1 MFPGVRPYRCHHCE
15 KSFTQRCSLE
25 SHCLKVHG
33 VNHQYEYKQRRSKVV
48 PSRQFTTSNGLT
60 LDISDKANVVF
71 PGLRLRGL
79 WPHDKGTGGALLA
92 LENPAPVLPGPPQVL
107 RQEALQVQ
115 LLSELPWECD
125 DVAGRTYCPARTR
138 VLIGVFQKFCDISAL
153 PYTCSTYRFDIF
165 YSMYHNN
172 INKKLA
178 CWLS

>member
-1 MFPGVRPYRCHHCE
+1 M
-15 KSFTQRCSLE
+15 
-25 SHCLKVHG
+25 
-33 VNHQYEYKQRRSKVV
+33 

-115 LLSELPWECD
+115 LLSELPRERD

>member
-1 MFPGVRPYRCHHCE
+1 MGRPPPIIRAMPERKRFFSIDVFPNLPLFPGVRPYRCHHCE

-79 WPHDKGTGGALLA
+79 RPHDKGTGGALLA

-107 RQEALQVQ
+107 RQEAFQVQ
-115 LLSELPWECD
+115 LLTELFRECD
-125 DVAGRTYCPARTR
+125 DVARADLLSCVHKSINRSVSK
-138 VLIGVFQKFCDISAL
+138 VL
-153 PYTCSTYRFDIF
+153 
-165 YSMYHNN
+165 
-172 INKKLA
+172 
-178 CWLS
+178 